1 MRMIEEVGR
10 LLNLRPFGRFRI
22 VTSSGEHYD
31 VPTPDHAGLNP
42 RHSRMVVWFDDNS
55 SVTLSSLHITAIE
68 KTATPGT

>member
-1 MRMIEEVGR
+1 MIEEIRR
-10 LLNLRPFGRFRI
+10 LLSLRPFEHFRI

-42 RHSRMVVWFDDNS
+42 RHSRVVVWFDDDS

-68 KTATPGT
+68 KTVQP